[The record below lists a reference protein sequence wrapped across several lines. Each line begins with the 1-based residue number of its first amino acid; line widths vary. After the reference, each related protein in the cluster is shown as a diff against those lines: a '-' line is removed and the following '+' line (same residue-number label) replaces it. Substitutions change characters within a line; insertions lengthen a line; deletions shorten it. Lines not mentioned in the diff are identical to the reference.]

1 MSEGLIIEDL
11 HLMLS
16 GRALSG
22 KALSG
27 RAATREGPTAHPVLS
42 GVGLSVAPGEFVALV
57 GASGSGKTMTALSV
71 LGLLPPRIHVESG
84 SIRLGGTDLLQADDK
99 ELNRI
104 RGGRMGMLYQQPKR
118 MFNARMT
125 IGSHLAEPLKL
136 HRGMRGRQ
144 AREQALELLADAG
157 FDDPARCARAYP
169 HQLSGGMAQRAMLAL
184 AMAGQPELL
193 LADEPTSALDKVLE
207 RQILGLIDNQRRQHG
222 LGVLYI
228 THDLATVSAFADR
241 VVVMDGGRVQESGP
255 ARTVLDT
262 PRTTFTKDLLA
273 ASALTA
279 ARTPTAPR
287 GDPVRIP
294 VQSLLQAP
302 AARTPTARP
311 RGGTRCGFRSAFAG
325 EHPGGGDPAADSGP
339 HFRSAGPQHPQ
350 PSPRHRAQFWHWT
363 MSPSGFR
370 SNGRGARPALAGV
383 SLSLREGEIL
393 GVLGQSGSGKS
404 TLARLLVGVET
415 PDRGSITRSIRTGE
429 GSAGEDGT
437 AVQLVFQEP
446 HDAFD
451 PRMALRASLEA
462 PLLRRRDCTP
472 DERRELIHK
481 AVRDVELEPDLLD
494 RYPGQCSGG
503 QLQRLTIAR
512 ALLLDPAVLICDEA
526 TSALD
531 AVTQRKVLDLL
542 LRLHSDR
549 RLSLIMISHDM
560 NLIRYMSHRVAVL
573 YQGALV
579 ELARTTDFFANPSHG
594 HSKQLVAAARPE
606 PRAAATT
613 HDPAAI
619 EPQASPAL
627 DLVGSPDA

>member
-11 HLMLS
+11 HL
-16 GRALSG
+16 ALSG
-22 KALSG
+22 KAPSRKVRSG
-27 RAATREGPTAHPVLS
+27 EGPIARPVLS

-71 LGLLPPRIHVESG
+71 LGLLPPQIHVQSG
-84 SIRLGGTDLLQADDK
+84 SIRLGGTDLLQSDDR

-118 MFNARMT
+118 MFNPRMT

-136 HRGMRGRQ
+136 HRGLRGRQ
-144 AREQALELLADAG
+144 ARQQALELLADAG

-207 RQILGLIDNQRRQHG
+207 RQILALIDNQRRQHG

-262 PRTTFTKDLLA
+262 PRTAFTKDLLA

-279 ARTPTAPR
+279 AQVTSAQAPAAGTA
-287 GDPVRIP
+287 VRIP
-294 VQSLLQAP
+294 VQPLL
-302 AARTPTARP
+302 RTPTAGPPTAGMPLRIPVRVAGHTPVARTPLRTTVRIPVRRP
-311 RGGTRCGFRSAFAG
+311 PASEAG
-325 EHPGGGDPAADSGP
+325 APA
-339 HFRSAGPQHPQ
+339 
-350 PSPRHRAQFWHWT
+350 PRTILALDDVTKR
-363 MSPSGFR
+363 FR
-370 SNGRGARPALAGV
+370 SNGRGARPALEGV

-415 PDRGSITRSIRTGE
+415 PDRGSITRTLP
-429 GSAGEDGT
+429 AGERSTGDDGT

-451 PRMALRASLEA
+451 PRMTLRASLEA
-462 PLLRRRDCTP
+462 PLLRRRNCTA
-472 DERRELIHK
+472 DERRERIHT
-481 AVRDVELEPDLLD
+481 AVRDVELDPDLLD

-512 ALLLDPAVLICDEA
+512 ALLLDPTVLICDEA

-549 RLSLIMISHDM
+549 RLSLILISHDM
-560 NLIRYMSHRVAVL
+560 NVIRYMSHRVAVL

-594 HSKQLVAAARPE
+594 HSKQLVAAARPD
-606 PRAAATT
+606 PRAAAPSG
-613 HDPAAI
+613 DYGLDAA
-619 EPQASPAL
+619 AVGLVLGARTSP
-627 DLVGSPDA
+627 